1 MSAPVL
7 LSPACVA
14 VPASAPAAAA
24 GPGKEVP
31 RWWLRVSL
39 RSALIGFFVCLVL
52 GLWSW
57 AVIEAGTQAQAVM
70 ERARSRM
77 EHLARNFSAHTELT
91 LAGAD
96 QVLRFARREFQRE
109 GARIDIAASLRR
121 GDLIDAHNH
130 LLTVAGADGEVVDAS
145 QPFQR
150 VNLRDREHFRVH
162 TEGRAD
168 RMVISRPVVG
178 RISGKTSIQ
187 VTRRV
192 ADDDGRF
199 MGVVVASLAL
209 EVFTGFRRTPEDAG
223 GDVMLA
229 GFDGVVR
236 ARTAGTEHEIG
247 HSIGGSTLMGEALRQ
262 SSGTMVARSP
272 IDGHDR
278 LYAFHTL
285 DAYGLVAF
293 SGLRMEVLEREIQ
306 ERRMQLFAVAALLS
320 AVLLA
325 FLGLL
330 LRAERRRQ
338 ALLERLHRSEQ
349 QATAANEMRG
359 RLLRSI
365 SHQLRT
371 PLNGVLNYAELIRDT
386 STDPEARE
394 FGAIVHHD
402 AEHLRALL
410 STLMELARIE
420 SGHLGLQ
427 LEPVGLPAL
436 LQELIRV
443 HQPTAECRGLVLEMD
458 VNGDAE
464 QSIVTDRARL
474 LQLLNHLVTNA
485 LKFTEHG
492 VVRVSLSAE
501 DAGVRI
507 LVEDS
512 GTGMAPAQ
520 LATLFTRSA
529 TEAAVDD
536 APGSHSPG
544 PGLGLPLARELTE
557 LLGGSLHI
565 ESQPGHGT
573 QARLWLP
580 FRRAQGAATASAF
593 RVGPAGAGDT
603 EP

>member
-1 MSAPVL
+1 M
-7 LSPACVA
+7 A

-24 GPGKEVP
+24 GPGKEAP
-31 RWWLRVSL
+31 SRWLRVSF
-39 RSALIGFFVCLVL
+39 RGALIGFFVCLVL
-52 GLWSW
+52 ALWAW
-57 AVIEAGTQAQAVM
+57 AVIEAGTQAQAAM

-77 EHLARNFSAHTELT
+77 EHLARNFSAHTEFT
-91 LAGAD
+91 LARAD
-96 QVLRFARREFQRE
+96 QVLRFVRREFQRE

-121 GDLIDAHNH
+121 GDLPDAQNH
-130 LLTVAGADGEVVDAS
+130 LLTVVGADGEVVDAS

-168 RMVISRPVVG
+168 RLVISRPVVG
-178 RISGKTSIQ
+178 RVSGKTSIQ
-187 VTRRV
+187 ITRRV

-199 MGVVVASLAL
+199 VGVVVASLAP
-209 EVFTGFRRTPEDAG
+209 EVFTGFRRTREDAGG
-223 GDVMLA
+223 GDVMLV
-229 GFDGVVR
+229 GFDGLVR

-272 IDGHDR
+272 TDGHDR

-285 DAYGLVAF
+285 DTYGLVAF
-293 SGLRMEVLEREIQ
+293 SSLRMDLLEREIQ
-306 ERRMQLFAVAALLS
+306 ERRTELFAVAALLS

-359 RLLRSI
+359 RLLRSV

-394 FGAIVHHD
+394 FGAVVHHN
-402 AEHLRALL
+402 AEHLRVLL

-436 LQELIRV
+436 LRELIRV
-443 HQPTAECRGLVLEMD
+443 HQPTAECRGLVLELHVD
-458 VNGDAE
+458 GDAE
-464 QSIVTDRARL
+464 QTIVTDRARL

-485 LKFTEHG
+485 LKFTERG

-501 DAGVRI
+501 DAGVQI

-529 TEAAVDD
+529 TEAVVDD
-536 APGSHSPG
+536 ALGSHG

-573 QARLWLP
+573 RARLRLP
-580 FRRAQGAATASAF
+580 PRHAPAAAAF
-593 RVGPAGAGDT
+593 CVGPAGTGDT

>member
-1 MSAPVL
+1 
-7 LSPACVA
+7 
-14 VPASAPAAAA
+14 
-24 GPGKEVP
+24 
-31 RWWLRVSL
+31 VSF
-39 RSALIGFFVCLVL
+39 RGALIGFFVCLVL
-52 GLWSW
+52 ALWAW
-57 AVIEAGTQAQAVM
+57 AVIEAGTQAQAAM

-77 EHLARNFSAHTELT
+77 EHLARNFSAHTEFT
-91 LAGAD
+91 LARAD
-96 QVLRFARREFQRE
+96 QVLRFVRREFQRE

-121 GDLIDAHNH
+121 GDLPDAQNH
-130 LLTVAGADGEVVDAS
+130 LLTVVGADGEVVDAS

-168 RMVISRPVVG
+168 RLVISRPVVG
-178 RISGKTSIQ
+178 RVSGKTSIQ
-187 VTRRV
+187 ITRRV

-199 MGVVVASLAL
+199 VGVVVASLAP
-209 EVFTGFRRTPEDAG
+209 EVFTGFRRTREDAGG
-223 GDVMLA
+223 GDVMLV
-229 GFDGVVR
+229 GFDGLVR

-272 IDGHDR
+272 TDGHDR

-285 DAYGLVAF
+285 DTYGLVAF
-293 SGLRMEVLEREIQ
+293 SSLRMDLLEREIQ
-306 ERRMQLFAVAALLS
+306 ERRTELFAVAALLS

-359 RLLRSI
+359 RLLRSV

-394 FGAIVHHD
+394 FGAVVHHN
-402 AEHLRALL
+402 AEHLRVLL

-436 LQELIRV
+436 LRELIRV
-443 HQPTAECRGLVLEMD
+443 HQPTAECRGLVLELHVD
-458 VNGDAE
+458 GDAE
-464 QSIVTDRARL
+464 QTIVTDRARL

-485 LKFTEHG
+485 LKFTERG

-501 DAGVRI
+501 DAGVQI

-529 TEAAVDD
+529 TEAVVDD
-536 APGSHSPG
+536 ALGSHG

-573 QARLWLP
+573 RARLRLP
-580 FRRAQGAATASAF
+580 PRHAPAAAAF
-593 RVGPAGAGDT
+593 CVGPAGTGDT